1 MESQPNINEILSS
14 ALEKLVKE
22 KMLPENIQF
31 LDDTQ
36 LLGPC
41 SLIDSIGF
49 VTLITSIEDSL
60 SDSCD
65 RPIYLLVDEIPG
77 VNVDMPI
84 LTLAMMREHLASLV
98 NVQS

>member
-36 LLGPC
+36 LLGPS